1 MHSSSSLCYFLLP
14 GFHSARLASLSE
26 TLKQEVKAQGV
37 ELVLC
42 FNLSW
47 AFEESLPTS
56 QT

>member
-1 MHSSSSLCYFLLP
+1 MHSSSLCYFLLP